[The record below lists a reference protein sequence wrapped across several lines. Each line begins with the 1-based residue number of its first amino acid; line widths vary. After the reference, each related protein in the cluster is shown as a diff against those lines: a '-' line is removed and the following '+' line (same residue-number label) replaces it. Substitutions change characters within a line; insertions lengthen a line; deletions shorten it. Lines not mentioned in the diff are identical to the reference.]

1 MCNVYVASLV
11 DSNRYGLTN
20 EDLNRR
26 WSSPNRIYHPVIY
39 HAKGL
44 MEYCARV
51 LQRPPHVFVDYHG
64 HSRRKNVFLFGC
76 SRSGSWSAA
85 DRAKPDQ
92 PVQYLVRESRLG
104 NLFRSRARHHLSLRL
119 PATGPARQ
127 TFITFSE
134 TVLSTRTF
142 DLHKQLLADGDGL
155 AYSFRA
161 SVAVRRHADVIT
173 HRAALR
179 ESVPLLSDLLIPCI
193 KVSSTRSRNLCNSLS
208 VSDVTAPYAEDF
220 AGFCSAALFLQ
231 GREEQGIH
239 RQGRCMA
246 AVGCSEVN
254 AARRAP
260 RAARCTGYM
269 GRLGSELAIR
279 FRVARSRLRVSREKD
294 RFSRNLNPR
303 MPFSKLISKL
313 MFW

>member
-1 MCNVYVASLV
+1 VSNVRVASVV

-39 HAKGL
+39 HTKGL

-104 NLFRSRARHHLSLRL
+104 NIFRSRARHHLSLRL
-119 PATGPARQ
+119 PATGPARR
-127 TFITFSE
+127 TFITLSE

-142 DLHKQLLADGDGL
+142 DLHKQLLAD
-155 AYSFRA
+155 
-161 SVAVRRHADVIT
+161 
-173 HRAALR
+173 AATT
-179 ESVPLLSDLLIPCI
+179 
-193 KVSSTRSRNLCNSLS
+193 VS
-208 VSDVTAPYAEDF
+208 P
-220 AGFCSAALFLQ
+220 
-231 GREEQGIH
+231 
-239 RQGRCMA
+239 
-246 AVGCSEVN
+246 
-254 AARRAP
+254 
-260 RAARCTGYM
+260 
-269 GRLGSELAIR
+269 IR
-279 FRVARSRLRVSREKD
+279 FARPSPSPSPSQLATLMCRYSEFHLSGKLRSVKMFL
-294 RFSRNLNPR
+294 FSWT
-303 MPFSKLISKL
+303 F
-313 MFW
+313 